1 MVQLLGEH
9 VGIAARESTELQR
22 RHAVWMFPAVMLLHG
37 IWVRGLAPDLQVLN
51 LCVAAAALPFGL
63 GFRWMRRATSV
74 IVVMIGFSAFTFLW
88 MFGLAVPLT
97 FLVLAGLDAWIPWVG
112 LTLAA
117 LLGAFVWIRVR
128 VSLRRDWSVPLDQ
141 VDGIHIATERGV
153 LWRDFGKPE
162 HPVFNRVAVLLLVL
176 FIPLFVFTRDH
187 REFRLVAL
195 LVGPLCIALMCADGV
210 ARWIAF
216 YVAVR
221 RWEIAHD
228 VRLRFPPLPWRKH

>member
-1 MVQLLGEH
+1 MAELLGAH
-9 VGIAARESTELQR
+9 VGGAARESTELQR
-22 RHAVWMFPAVMLLHG
+22 RHAVWMFPAVVLLHG

-63 GFRWMRRATSV
+63 AFRWMRRATSV
-74 IVVMIGFSAFTFLW
+74 IAVMIGFSAFTFLW

-97 FLVLAGLDAWIPWVG
+97 FLALGGLQAWMPWVG

-117 LLGAFVWIRVR
+117 LLGAFVLIRVR
-128 VSLRRDWSVPLDQ
+128 VSLRREWSIPLEQ
-141 VDGIHIATERGV
+141 VDGIHITTEGGA

-162 HPVFNRVAVLLLVL
+162 HPVFNTVAVLLLVL
-176 FIPLFVFTRDH
+176 LIPLFLLTRDH
-187 REFRLVAL
+187 REYRLFAL

-210 ARWIAF
+210 ARWVAF

-228 VRLRFPPLPWRKH
+228 VRLRFPALPWRRR